1 MPSTTKQTISK
12 GSRRAADL
20 TTAIAVS
27 DPWRQ
32 RQAVISRLQVTAT
45 ETQASVRALLTSQE
59 ATGDAANARSFWIFN
74 GLAADANLDAVLALA
89 SLPNVKAVRLDRR
102 YHRINHPQLLPQ
114 TIPWRV
120 WKDRILE
127 PKWLSDRLLDS
138 A

>member
-1 MPSTTKQTISK
+1 M
-12 GSRRAADL
+12 
-20 TTAIAVS
+20 
-27 DPWRQ
+27 
-32 RQAVISRLQVTAT
+32 
-45 ETQASVRALLTSQE
+45 RALLTSQE

-89 SLPNVKAVRLDRR
+89 SLPNVKAVRLDRQ
-102 YHRINHPQLLPQ
+102 YHRINHPRLLPQ